1 MRLAIGLPSVWEWL
15 ILLAV
20 IGVLGFILWR
30 VLSKRG
36 ERRGFAVL
44 PPNREDQR

>member
-1 MRLAIGLPSVWEWL
+1 MILGIGLPSPLEWL
-15 ILLAV
+15 VLIAV
-20 IGVLGFILWR
+20 VVLIAVILWR

-44 PPNREDQR
+44 PPNREDER

>member
-1 MRLAIGLPSVWEWL
+1 MIVAIGLPSAIEWL

-20 IGVLGFILWR
+20 IAMVGFILWR

-44 PPNREDQR
+44 PPNHEDNP